1 MARRKP
7 SLRQKPALPR
17 SQIFDATVFS
27 MIVNVRLPGLAKSVS
42 SRPPVTALGVKVLLS
57 QALRICDAASAI
69 LASAALA
76 RSKVF
81 SWSDNSC
88 LNDDT
93 NPASATSSQ
102 KETLGA
108 KYTSGAL
115 RGDFAT

>member
-102 KETLGA
+102 KEKHLEQNIRLA
-108 KYTSGAL
+108 
-115 RGDFAT
+115 R